1 MEKLSNLIEFTSG
14 SPQFRIT
21 ESTNERAPTYHLY
34 SQTEVLN
41 KVSYGN
47 EVALTKNGVAKY
59 AIIDIEELE
68 RMRAERWLMS
78 ELRKSETSITAGRTY
93 SEEDMRKEFGI

>member
-1 MEKLSNLIEFTSG
+1 MTTIPVSELKD
-14 SPQFRIT
+14 
-21 ESTNERAPTYHLY
+21 Y
-34 SQTEVLN
+34 SKVLN